1 MNANV
6 RKLLF
11 LFGILFFSPQT
22 SGQTC
27 RKRCGQLSE
36 ECSCHASCLSLLT
49 CCTDHNQFCLH
60 VSPHSSSMLG
70 GRALRIL
77 GSVLPADTL
86 LLCRFKGEV
95 EVEGF
100 IDEQGHAFCISP
112 LLYETGWIPLDV
124 STDGS
129 NFDRSGKYLSVH
141 PSRSA
146 PEVTLMNTTQ
156 WQNYGTPNTAG
167 QLRMTWNRSLLKAE
181 EVNVELWGYREVS
194 GSAADGASAL
204 QAEMSFLYSLSRNH
218 PNTGD
223 FSFTPPE
230 LKRNFSEWELGNIRI
245 TAGSKSEGERNV
257 QGLWSSAHILAWHLE
272 QASSAWA
279 RDRCLQWDALES
291 KLPNFLDKLMDCPC
305 TLAQARADSGRFHTD
320 YTCDIERGSVC
331 TYHPGSVHCVRS
343 VQASPSDGSG
353 QQCCYDSVGDLVL
366 TWDSVGGSTPD
377 RAHDWGAP
385 PYRTPPRIPG
395 YSHWLYDVTS
405 FFYCCL
411 WSDLCHL
418 YLNRRP
424 SSGCRN
430 YRPPRAA
437 AVLGSLH
444 FRTFDGLR
452 YTFSGRGEYDLVR
465 SPHRALS
472 VQVRAERVKLE
483 NGTLVRATRLA
494 SVAMRENS
502 SDVIE
507 VRLQGEHLQVL
518 RNKSIL
524 PFSEQSWMDLQ
535 GVFVFVPSPQNV
547 TVMFSSGAAVE
558 LRLDEG
564 TMTSTVLLPAE
575 FSNKTRGLLGQMN
588 SNPSDDL
595 VTPAGNVA
603 SSANATLEEI
613 FTIASEWNISK
624 ASSLFT
630 YDSRYLLDS
639 YFLPPSHDSAF
650 VPAFS
655 LPEKPDDPLVADM
668 LSVCLG
674 EGAQLCKHDTL
685 ITRSLA
691 GGNATLRALRS
702 HRALMEALEPVASC
716 GWLPAPR
723 NGKKNGTRYLQGS
736 TLSFTCNGGYVLYGS
751 TERTCEEKRAWSGL
765 QTHCVTDDDTGF
777 ILGAVASLSTLVA
790 MGIMIKLQMKKQN
803 RYLSTFT

>member
-86 LLCRFKGEV
+86 LLCRFVKGETKNSSENLSWIYNQRV
-95 EVEGF
+95 GVPGPEGY
-100 IDEQGHAFCISP
+100 QGPTLEPGLGLGPVCERLVAGLSP
-112 LLYETGWIPLDV
+112 MG
-124 STDGS
+124 
-129 NFDRSGKYLSVH
+129 
-141 PSRSA
+141 PS
-146 PEVTLMNTTQ
+146 
-156 WQNYGTPNTAG
+156 PNRIHG
-167 QLRMTWNRSLLKAE
+167 LIQLRVLL
-181 EVNVELWGYREVS
+181 
-194 GSAADGASAL
+194 
-204 QAEMSFLYSLSRNH
+204 
-218 PNTGD
+218 
-223 FSFTPPE
+223 
-230 LKRNFSEWELGNIRI
+230 
-245 TAGSKSEGERNV
+245 RNV

-765 QTHCVTDDDTGF
+765 QTHCKHLATFGGLMPLRAAATRWQYFCTISAGSMNKVSEAGLNQLCAFGCFFFFAFLHVWVTVISSEGRP
-777 ILGAVASLSTLVA
+777 LGLRSTPSCIHLWPSAHPVLVRA
-790 MGIMIKLQMKKQN
+790 AN
-803 RYLSTFT
+803 RDFLVLIGAELTFK